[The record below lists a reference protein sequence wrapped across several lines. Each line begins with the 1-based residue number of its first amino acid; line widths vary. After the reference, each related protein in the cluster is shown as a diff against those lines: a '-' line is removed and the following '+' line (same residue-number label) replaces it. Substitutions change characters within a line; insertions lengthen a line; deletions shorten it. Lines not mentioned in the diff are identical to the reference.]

1 MEQQRKEDFGKYLK
15 LLRKEKKYKQDE
27 VAEFLGIKRQAY
39 SHYETGRNIPTVY
52 GF

>member
-1 MEQQRKEDFGKYLK
+1 MRTKNTENVRSRMEQQRKEDFGKYLK

-39 SHYETGRNIPTVY
+39 
-52 GF
+52 